1 MTHSGPQGRAKNPT
15 PARYVTQPD
24 SPAATWYVFRWSRR
38 GIGKLKRRELVT
50 LLGGAFL
57 RLDISANKREAM
69 PVLMDSVVWPL
80 MREE

>member
-1 MTHSGPQGRAKNPT
+1 M
-15 PARYVTQPD
+15 
-24 SPAATWYVFRWSRR
+24 
-38 GIGKLKRRELVT
+38 KRRELVT

-57 RLDISANKREAM
+57 RPDISANKREAM